1 MVTSDS
7 VHFFKVIA
15 PFGTNPNN
23 LVCCVTCYSFINILF
38 VILCFLT
45 SYCYSKFNGFFYCV
59 CFRIFLLLFLKHG
72 SNRIIRRLSHC
83 TISDE
88 SDRLDYYRKHQ
99 TELRVDLYSGISDAI
114 TRGETDPS
122 SIGRRVIL
130 PSSFTGGARYMIQN
144 YQDAM
149 TLCV

>member
-1 MVTSDS
+1 MRRTNEQSVLLHSKRLLQQFIVDAYAMV
-7 VHFFKVIA
+7 
-15 PFGTNPNN
+15 
-23 LVCCVTCYSFINILF
+23 
-38 VILCFLT
+38 
-45 SYCYSKFNGFFYCV
+45 
-59 CFRIFLLLFLKHG
+59 
-72 SNRIIRRLSHC
+72 
-83 TISDE
+83 E

-144 YQDAM
+144 YQDVM
-149 TLCV
+149 TLCVWARFPDLFITRARSPVRCTGSFTYI